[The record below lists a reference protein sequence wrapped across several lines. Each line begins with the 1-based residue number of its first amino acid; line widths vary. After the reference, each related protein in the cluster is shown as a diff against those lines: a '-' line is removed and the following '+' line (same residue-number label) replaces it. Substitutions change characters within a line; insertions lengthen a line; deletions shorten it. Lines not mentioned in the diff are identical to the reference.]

1 MAERFTASTDAVL
14 NFGIGARPVWLR
26 FEVVN
31 KGQEAI
37 GRRLSVNN
45 PWLDRLDVFIVR
57 DGRQLDSYHLGDRL
71 PFAERPVASRFFAVE
86 QVFEPG
92 RTTLYTRVES
102 VDPMLLS
109 IYLSTPAQAEARQ
122 VPTSY
127 SYGFLY
133 GGLFTL
139 LAYNLMLFFSLR
151 SRRYLIYTLY
161 LGAFVLMNITYT
173 GHGYLFLWP
182 DSPQWQQWAIPML
195 MMLTMLLGFLFATTF
210 LNTRKDFPRCNRVV
224 IGLCA
229 VAGGAELLA
238 VAVGDRQMALQ
249 VSFACVFIYASGM
262 ILLGVTSLL
271 AGNKSARYFL
281 IGTITHVSTAS
292 VTAVA
297 VWGFIPYSELAYRS
311 VEIGMML
318 DSILLAMAL
327 ADQFRINQVQKIQAE
342 HLAKVDLQTQLNNR
356 RGFYQLVQPRWDH
369 GVRKQHAMSVIVLD
383 IDHFKVINDRYGHAQ
398 GDKVITEVAQVLQ
411 DGLRGSDIAAR
422 WGGEEFI
429 LFLDET
435 GLEEAVTI
443 AERLRS
449 AIADIRLDMNGDT
462 VAITASFG
470 VAQVEN
476 GSCTI
481 EDLINVAD
489 EGLYMA
495 KGKGRNQ
502 VCSTRF

>member
-1 MAERFTASTDAVL
+1 MQADVAERFTASTDAVL

-151 SRRYLIYTLY
+151 NRRYLIYTLY

-195 MMLTMLLGFLFATTF
+195 MMLTM
-210 LNTRKDFPRCNRVV
+210 
-224 IGLCA
+224 
-229 VAGGAELLA
+229 
-238 VAVGDRQMALQ
+238 
-249 VSFACVFIYASGM
+249 
-262 ILLGVTSLL
+262 
-271 AGNKSARYFL
+271 
-281 IGTITHVSTAS
+281 
-292 VTAVA
+292 
-297 VWGFIPYSELAYRS
+297 
-311 VEIGMML
+311 
-318 DSILLAMAL
+318 
-327 ADQFRINQVQKIQAE
+327 
-342 HLAKVDLQTQLNNR
+342 
-356 RGFYQLVQPRWDH
+356 
-369 GVRKQHAMSVIVLD
+369 
-383 IDHFKVINDRYGHAQ
+383 
-398 GDKVITEVAQVLQ
+398 
-411 DGLRGSDIAAR
+411 
-422 WGGEEFI
+422 
-429 LFLDET
+429 
-435 GLEEAVTI
+435 
-443 AERLRS
+443 
-449 AIADIRLDMNGDT
+449 
-462 VAITASFG
+462 
-470 VAQVEN
+470 
-476 GSCTI
+476 
-481 EDLINVAD
+481 
-489 EGLYMA
+489 
-495 KGKGRNQ
+495 
-502 VCSTRF
+502 